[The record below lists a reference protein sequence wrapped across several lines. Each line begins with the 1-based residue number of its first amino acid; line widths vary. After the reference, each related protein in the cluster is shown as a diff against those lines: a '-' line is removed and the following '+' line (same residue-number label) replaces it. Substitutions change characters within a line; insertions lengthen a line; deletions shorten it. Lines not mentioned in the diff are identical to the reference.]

1 MSRLIRRSVRLLQ
14 VPASRFRRLRR
25 LVLEAVVQ
33 FRHRLVVGPVLVAHP
48 LARLVAARLLV
59 VVVVLAARVSL
70 SPVPVL
76 LLGEVVVVLV
86 VLVDVLV
93 DVRVAPVSVL
103 PAERV
108 VVVAV
113 AKNSSR
119 WTRRPI
125 PPRTHPFPRERL
137 LSSVPRPRLIL
148 VRS

>member
-25 LVLEAVVQ
+25 LGLEAVVQ
-33 FRHRLVVGPVLVAHP
+33 FRHRLVVDPVLVAHP
-48 LARLVAARLLV
+48 LARLAAARLLV

-76 LLGEVVVVLV
+76 PLGEVVVVLV
-86 VLVDVLV
+86 DALV

-103 PAERV
+103 RAERV

-113 AKNSSR
+113 AKNSRR

-125 PPRTHPFPRERL
+125 PPRTHPFLRERL